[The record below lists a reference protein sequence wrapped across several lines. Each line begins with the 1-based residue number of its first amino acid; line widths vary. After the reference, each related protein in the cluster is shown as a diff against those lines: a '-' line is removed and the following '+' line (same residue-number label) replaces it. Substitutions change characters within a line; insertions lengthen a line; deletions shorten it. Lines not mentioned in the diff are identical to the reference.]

1 MAPNECYL
9 AFLDMQVDNYLS
21 SYGARVSKC

>member
-9 AFLDMQVDNYLS
+9 AFLDMQVDNNLCD
-21 SYGARVSKC
+21 YGARVSKC